1 MNVAP
6 ATLLKAQSSLENLL
20 GEHLQLLYGPK
31 APIHLGQYAVLPA
44 GKLFRP
50 LLALAAHADYTGGA
64 INSELSPSDDLALLA
79 SFLEIHHAYTL
90 VHDDM
95 PAMDDD
101 DIRRGRPSHHVKF
114 GQWRALLT
122 GDALAIG
129 SFHLLSKMK
138 SARAL
143 EIIKI
148 ATWATGPK
156 GLIQGQ
162 YKDLSHE
169 MNESL
174 SELLETHLLKTA
186 RLIQLAMTMPL
197 LLEDASE
204 AQLKAKWRF
213 GRAVGILFQLLDDL
227 CELSD
232 EELSAHEREINP
244 WPRYDSTVSAQTL
257 KYLNWIIEHKDAFG
271 ENTKLVLQGYF
282 KKILSLLDEGM
293 DNIQRHASSDLTP
306 VVSALRLVC
315 AL

>member
-1 MNVAP
+1 MSAI
-6 ATLLKAQSSLENLL
+6 TKTQSLLENLL
-20 GEHLQLLYGPK
+20 GEHLRVLYGPK
-31 APIHLGQYAVLPA
+31 APIELAEYAVLPA

-50 LLALAAHADYTGGA
+50 LLALAAHADFSGT
-64 INSELSPSDDLALLA
+64 ELSLELKPSDDLALLA

-101 DIRRGRPSHHVKF
+101 DTRRGRPSHHVKF

-129 SFHLLSKMK
+129 SFHLLAKMK
-138 SARAL
+138 SPRAI
-143 EIIKI
+143 EILKI

-169 MNESL
+169 MNENL
-174 SELLETHLLKTA
+174 GELLETHLLKTA

-197 LLEDASE
+197 ILEGANTLE
-204 AQLKAKWRF
+204 LKTKWRF

-227 CELSD
+227 CELGD
-232 EELSAHEREINP
+232 EKLSQHERDINP
-244 WPRYDSTVSAQTL
+244 WLRYGGEVEARTL
-257 KYLNWIIEHKDAFG
+257 NYLNWIITHKDSFG
-271 ENTKLVLQGYF
+271 DNTKLVLQGYF
-282 KKILSLLDEGM
+282 KKILGLLNEGE
-293 DNIQRHASSDLTP
+293 DNIIAHTERPLTP
-306 VVSALRLVC
+306 VVSALGLVC
-315 AL
+315 TL